1 MTKFQS
7 NQVTL
12 FLEMPEFHKRKSKD
26 APVPQTS
33 SIHFAGSL
41 KVRQTDRQTAT
52 AIHHSIYRSIIAS
65 CRQNTIKNRR
75 YQTPGSV
82 LPVGGSV
89 LSIR

>member
-41 KVRQTDRQTAT
+41 KVRLITDRPTDRQQQ
-52 AIHHSIYRSIIAS
+52 RSIIAYTAVS
-65 CRQNTIKNRR
+65 
-75 YQTPGSV
+75 
-82 LPVGGSV
+82 
-89 LSIR
+89 